1 VIRALLVDDEP
12 LAIEALRGLLADDR
26 DVEVVGA
33 CLNGRE
39 AVEAIRTLRPDLVL
53 LDVQMPLFDGF
64 EVIEE
69 LEPADIPVVVFIT
82 AYDQYSLRAFAVH
95 AVDYLLK
102 PVEPERFRD
111 ALRNVREILARR
123 HERETNRR
131 LLALLG
137 DMESRRPTLDR
148 FVIRDQDRVRFIK
161 VQDVDAIEAAG
172 VYAVLHRGHD
182 VFILRDAL
190 STLETRLGTERFL
203 RVHRSWIVNV
213 DRITE
218 IRGAAGR
225 PLEMLLTTG
234 LTVPVSRR
242 HRARVSARVRRVASL
257 GAFPGSHPRT

>member
-1 VIRALLVDDEP
+1 MIRALLVDDEP
-12 LAIEALRGLLADDR
+12 LAIEALRALLAGEP
-26 DVEVVGA
+26 DVEIAGA

-39 AVEAIRTLRPDLVL
+39 AVEAIRSLRPDLVL
-53 LDVQMPLFDGF
+53 LDVQMPVFDGF

-69 LEPADIPVVVFIT
+69 LDPAEIPVVVFVT

-102 PVEPERFRD
+102 PVEPDRFRD
-111 ALRNVREILARR
+111 ALCHAREILAGRR
-123 HERETNRR
+123 ERETNRR

-137 DMESRRPTLDR
+137 DMEARRPTLDR
-148 FVIRDQDRVRFIK
+148 FVIREHDRVRFIK

-172 VYAVLHRGHD
+172 VYAVLHRGRD

-190 STLETRLGTERFL
+190 SALETRLGTERFL
-203 RVHRSWIVNV
+203 RVHRSWIVNA
-213 DRITE
+213 DRIAE
-218 IRGAAGR
+218 LRGAPGR

-242 HRARVSARVRRVASL
+242 HRAQVATQVRGVRAQ
-257 GAFPGSHPRT
+257 P

>member
-1 VIRALLVDDEP
+1 MIRALLVDDEP
-12 LAIEALRGLLADDR
+12 LAIEALRALLAEEP
-26 DVEVVGA
+26 DVEIAGA

-53 LDVQMPLFDGF
+53 LDVQMPVFDGF

-69 LEPADIPVVVFIT
+69 LEPAEIPIVVFVT
-82 AYDQYSLRAFAVH
+82 AYDHYSLRAFAVH

-102 PVEPERFRD
+102 PVEPARFRD
-111 ALRNVREILARR
+111 ALRHARDILAGRR
-123 HERETNRR
+123 ERETNRR

-137 DMESRRPTLDR
+137 DMEARRPTLDR
-148 FVIRDQDRVRFIK
+148 FVIRDEDRVRFVK

-172 VYAVLHRGHD
+172 VYVVLHRGGD

-213 DRITE
+213 DRVAE

-225 PLEMLLTTG
+225 PLELLLTTG
-234 LTVPVSRR
+234 RAVPVSRR
-242 HRARVSARVRRVASL
+242 HRAAVVARVKSSL
-257 GAFPGSHPRT
+257 RS

>member
-12 LAIEALRGLLADDR
+12 LAIEALRGLLAAEQG
-26 DVEVVGA
+26 VEVVGA
-33 CLNGRE
+33 SLNGRE
-39 AVEAIRTLRPDLVL
+39 AVEAIRTLRPHLVL
-53 LDVQMPLFDGF
+53 LDVQMPVFDGF

-69 LEPADIPVVVFIT
+69 LEPDEIPVVVFVT
-82 AYDQYSLRAFAVH
+82 AYDQYALRAFAVH

-111 ALRNVREILARR
+111 ALRNAREILAGRQ
-123 HERETNRR
+123 ERETNRR

-137 DMESRRPTLDR
+137 DMEARRPTLDR

-172 VYAVLHRGHD
+172 VYAVLHRGRD

-190 STLETRLGTERFL
+190 STLETRLGSDRFL
-203 RVHRSWIVNV
+203 RVHRSWIVNM
-213 DRITE
+213 DRVTE
-218 IRGAAGR
+218 LRGAPSR

-234 LTVPVSRR
+234 LAIPVSRR
-242 HRARVSARVRRVASL
+242 HRAIVSARLRKAAS
-257 GAFPGSHPRT
+257 A